1 MGRIGDRLS
10 GEEVGED
17 NIKGRKKGGYRA
29 LRMIEKAIGKRHF
42 VFTSNTCI
50 IIHLSI
56 YLNIHK

>member
-29 LRMIEKAIGKRHF
+29 LRMIEKAMEIF
-42 VFTSNTCI
+42 NCI
-50 IIHLSI
+50 VA
-56 YLNIHK
+56 